1 MLRYFFIIPVFIF
14 FFSCKN
20 NTEDPLDTPIV
31 RVGNKELTKHDL
43 YDIIPDGISKNDS
56 IIFAQDFMNRWI
68 RSELMLRKAELNL
81 SPEEKNV
88 TKLLEEYRRSL
99 LVNQYQQKMLQQKY
113 TPMITDREINAYYDK
128 MIDNFILN
136 ENIIKGVFII
146 IPRSAPNIK
155 DIRKWY
161 KSDKKEDIVNMEA
174 YCFQNAR
181 KYDVFLEKW
190 KPLSMIN
197 HQLPHPIANT
207 GSFLKHNKSYETSD
221 TVNYYFLSIRDYKL
235 VHDKAP
241 LEYVENRIKAIL
253 LNKKRINFINQLESD
268 LYDEGLKQKI
278 IKFY

>member
-1 MLRYFFIIPVFIF
+1 MHKYFLIISIFIF
-14 FFSCKN
+14 FISCKN
-20 NTEDPLDTPIV
+20 NSEDPLNAPIV
-31 RVGNKELTKHDL
+31 KVGDKVLTKHNL
-43 YDIIPDGISKNDS
+43 YNVIPDGISKNDS
-56 IIFAQDFMNRWI
+56 IIFAQDFLSRWI

-81 SPEEKNV
+81 SPKEKDV
-88 TKLLEEYRRSL
+88 SKLLEEYRRSL

-113 TPMITDREINAYYDK
+113 TPMITDKEIKAYYDK

-146 IPRSAPNIK
+146 IPRTAPNIK

-161 KSDKKEDIVNMEA
+161 KSDKEEDIVNIEA
-174 YCFQNAR
+174 YCFQNAK
-181 KYDVFLEKW
+181 KYDVFIETW
-190 KPLSMIN
+190 KPFYTIN
-197 HQLPHPIANT
+197 QQFPHPIANA
-207 GSFLKHNKSYETSD
+207 GRFLKYNKSYETSD
-221 TVNYYFLSIRDYKL
+221 SINYYFLSIRDYKL

-253 LNKKRINFINQLESD
+253 LNKKRINFINKLEND

>member
-1 MLRYFFIIPVFIF
+1 MIRHFLIISIIILA
-14 FFSCKN
+14 SGCKSSKD
-20 NTEDPLDTPIV
+20 DPLDEPIV
-31 RVGNKELTKHDL
+31 KVGDKMLTKHEL
-43 YDIIPDGISKNDS
+43 YDNIPDGISKNDS

-81 SPEEKNV
+81 SPEEKDV

-113 TPMITDREINAYYDK
+113 TPMITDREIKAYYEK

-161 KSDKKEDIVNMEA
+161 KSDKEEDIVNMEA
-174 YCFQNAR
+174 YCFQNAK
-181 KYDVFLEKW
+181 KYDVFLEEW
-190 KPLSMIN
+190 KPFSAIN
-197 HQLPHPIANT
+197 HQLPEPVRT
-207 GSFLKHNKSYETSD
+207 PDRFLRYNKSYEAADS
-221 TVNYYFLSIRDYKL
+221 VNYYFLSIRDYKL
-235 VHDKAP
+235 VHDTAP
-241 LEYVENRIKAIL
+241 PEYVKNRIKAIL
-253 LNKKRINFINQLESD
+253 LNKKRINFINKLESD